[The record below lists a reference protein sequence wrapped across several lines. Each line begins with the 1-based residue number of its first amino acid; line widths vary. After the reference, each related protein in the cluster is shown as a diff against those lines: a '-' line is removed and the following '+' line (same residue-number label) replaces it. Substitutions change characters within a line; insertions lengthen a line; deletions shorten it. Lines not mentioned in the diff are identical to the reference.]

1 MEVSFSELKEKEI
14 VNVYDGKKLG
24 RIIDIL
30 FDNSTGVVKGV
41 MVPGEK
47 KLFRK
52 SEDIFVPLEK
62 LKKIGDDVILISLQV
77 GSVKGY
83 LRQNYNQQNYV
94 AQNSY
99 FGTSDAI
106 ARQQSYKYVQNTPD
120 QARDLSFVRYKR
132 IDKKKYK

>member
-14 VNVYDGKKLG
+14 VNVCDGKKLG

-41 MVPGEK
+41 IVPGEK

-52 SEDIFVPLEK
+52 SDDIFIQIEK
-62 LKKIGDDVILISLQV
+62 LKKIGDDVILVSLQI
-77 GSVKGY
+77 GGVKGY
-83 LRQNYNQQNYV
+83 LSQDYNLQNY
-94 AQNSY
+94 AMQNSY
-99 FGTSDAI
+99 QDI
-106 ARQQSYKYVQNTPD
+106 NYMDRNRKSYKYTQNIPG
-120 QARDLSFVRYKR
+120 QEKSLSYVRYKR